1 MIMFQLPKT
10 IISYSSLTQKLFDVI
25 SVYLAFVVACAARP
39 ARIFTNNVIASS
51 IHIHVRLKQ
60 GFYIAGCARWPLFD
74 DAILEYVYARRP
86 VTIRSLKMHGP
97 YGNILY
103 CTIRQNKSLH
113 RACIQRSGYTD
124 GRIDRN
130 ESGQIE

>member
-74 DAILEYVYARRP
+74 DAILEYVYASGRLQYAASRCMDRMAIYYIALSDRTK
-86 VTIRSLKMHGP
+86 VSIVHVYNAADIR
-97 YGNILY
+97 
-103 CTIRQNKSLH
+103 
-113 RACIQRSGYTD
+113 TD
-124 GRIDRN
+124 G
-130 ESGQIE
+130 